1 MGTRIWGQCRFLIR
15 GRPRQPKLCGLS
27 SEPLGLTTR
36 TADGEIDAGAS
47 ALGLPIGDNLS
58 ATMPAAPTLP
68 RVGISSCLLG
78 EPVRYDG
85 GNRKQP
91 ALLDEFSGT
100 VEWVATCPEVEL
112 GLGVPRE
119 TIQIE
124 LQEGSMRLMTHDSRR
139 DITDSMCAWAQGRA
153 AALAAMSICG
163 YVFKARSPSCGVG
176 SVAVVGGG
184 NDGTGLFAG
193 ELMLQ
198 LPNLPV
204 VEEDQLATR
213 SARQAFLEQ
222 VRRYATSTG

>member
-1 MGTRIWGQCRFLIR
+1 
-15 GRPRQPKLCGLS
+15 
-27 SEPLGLTTR
+27 
-36 TADGEIDAGAS
+36 
-47 ALGLPIGDNLS
+47 
-58 ATMPAAPTLP
+58 MPAATPLP

-85 GNRKQP
+85 GHRKQS
-91 ALLDEFSGT
+91 ALLDEFAGQ
-100 VEWVATCPEVEL
+100 VEWVASCPEAEL

-124 LQEGSMRLMTHDSRR
+124 LQDGSLKLMTHDTRR
-139 DITDSMCAWAQGRA
+139 DITGAMVAWAQRRA
-153 AALAAMSICG
+153 EDLAAMNISG

-184 NDGTGLFAG
+184 PDTTGFFAA
-193 ELMLQ
+193 ELIRQ

-213 SARQAFLEQ
+213 PARQIFLQQ
-222 VRRYATSTG
+222 VRRYAASTG